1 MKAPTYAAIRRGH
14 HLVGT
19 VPFDGGSLLIAFDRK
34 GKRIWAKPHWMRDDK
49 IEGMEMPVVVEPP
62 GREIVC
68 AGPET
73 IPDFW
78 RAYAIGGKKLP
89 PLPPALD

>member
-1 MKAPTYAAIRRGH
+1 MVLRCRP
-14 HLVGT
+14 
-19 VPFDGGSLLIAFDRK
+19 VPLRALACRPLSLQ
-34 GKRIWAKPHWMRDDK
+34 PHDPA
-49 IEGMEMPVVVEPP
+49 PVVVEPP